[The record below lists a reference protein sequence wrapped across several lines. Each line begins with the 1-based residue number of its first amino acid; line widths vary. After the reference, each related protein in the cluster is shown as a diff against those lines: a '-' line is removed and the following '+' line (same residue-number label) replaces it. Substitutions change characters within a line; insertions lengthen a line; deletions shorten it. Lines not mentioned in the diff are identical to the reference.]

1 MASHPT
7 GELYPSPLS
16 LQVLYLSDLISKD
29 YRLRRS
35 TPAQLLPGWSEHTPH
50 SGPLH
55 ECLPLLDT
63 LPSQLSAWL
72 PPSLGSG
79 LSFPFTFPYPKET
92 TFLTLLTPSLP
103 GVSLLF
109 PHVGLYLSTALV
121 TNQHQ
126 ASTRPLSP
134 NLS

>member
-79 LSFPFTFPYPKET
+79 LSFPFTFPIPQGNYLPDIAHSQPPWSQSP
-92 TFLTLLTPSLP
+92 FPPCWAISLHSI
-103 GVSLLF
+103 GHKSAS
-109 PHVGLYLSTALV
+109 GIY
-121 TNQHQ
+121 
-126 ASTRPLSP
+126 ASTVS
-134 NLS
+134 